1 MDKTPLITAITPS
14 RGTTAGNTE
23 VTLNGE
29 YFGTVVG
36 DVKVNFDGVDCAVIS
51 VTATQIKCKTGARY
65 NIFSFLLKFLDIS
78 IVIKC
83 IFSTKAQIR

>member
-1 MDKTPLITAITPS
+1 LDKTPLITEITPS

-23 VTLNGE
+23 VTLKGQ

-36 DVKVNFDGVDCAVIS
+36 DVKVTFDGVNCAVIS

-65 NIFSFLLKFLDIS
+65 EIFSFILKFFDINL
-78 IVIKC
+78 V
-83 IFSTKAQIR
+83 